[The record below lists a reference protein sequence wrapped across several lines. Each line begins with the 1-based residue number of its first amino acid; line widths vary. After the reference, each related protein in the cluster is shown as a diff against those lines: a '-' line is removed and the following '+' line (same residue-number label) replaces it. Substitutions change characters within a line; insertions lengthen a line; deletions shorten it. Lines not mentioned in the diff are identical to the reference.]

1 MEVPNPD
8 RDSDAALIDRLFCRP
23 QAPFG
28 TFHRD
33 EPPVAVVDGVIAR
46 ARLERGHDRYEL
58 TLYRDIDGFPGE
70 LWERSA
76 KTMLR
81 LRALNHPALPKIVTA
96 NYLRTEE
103 VAFTLTEERGRPID
117 PSEVVAWAAIAPLE
131 AFEQFSLL
139 LDALKRLHGSRTM
152 HRLMLPTAFRVIER
166 ADGLEPRL
174 SLSRF
179 EMSALISNVIRRIV
193 GNDAS
198 EVRSSIRQLYL
209 TPSPG
214 PDPDGLVLARHLAY
228 VAPEIHPYLFD
239 DEHRSRRDWDTTDI
253 FGLGVFGWEMFCGG
267 LPQQL
272 PRELAAVAASEGPGR
287 IRALA
292 DLHGAMRDVL
302 RRHPEV
308 PQPLKAVLADMLRV
322 EPSVRSSS
330 FTIATRVEREWDGI
344 RSHWETSAEKPYL
357 VAFMPDQSADSLYN
371 ARHWIPRN
379 PVDAAGR
386 EALRAFYEEELE
398 QAYLV
403 HSLTGAE
410 GYASGPSDLL
420 QEAEWVLIG
429 KRAVWFCAYLRERA
443 IDRTI
448 KEVHQDTLV
457 IKYLREHDYARELY
471 TAQPRRQIPN
481 IEPVVFRPGQQP
493 LGSVRKG
500 RPSWAPLT
508 KSIRRD
514 PLRDHLNEEFL
525 QSLDFLLNYQRAEL
539 EARIYPYFAEDDGGQ
554 IVVLRYDEERD
565 DVWRQRTPLFSAYA
579 GDPRR
584 RPALGDFV
592 NNLDT
597 GKGWTQLTLNGRLD
611 RPRFTGESA
620 VVQFV
625 ARRDDEAVEVRV
637 PPGVKV
643 PARGWLRPADD
654 SGSRTHLD
662 RQLRARQAL
671 EAQSALVTEL
681 RDPEPMGI
689 GRQQWQPESGRLYG
703 NAPAVIRD
711 MLSRFPLY
719 ALQGPP
725 GSGKTTAVANALKLY
740 LTVERGAKVL
750 VSAQSNYALDNL
762 AERLIKALP
771 AGLVVLREH
780 TERAD
785 DKVSEAVRPYILSQ
799 LTDRT
804 RKEVERR
811 IDDRLSRAKAAA
823 AGEAPA
829 GERQPTDAERQISI
843 EWRDKVQA
851 DQIELA
857 DRLRSGASVVL
868 ATCSV
873 ASTALDEAAQLTDA
887 FDWVILEE
895 AAKAWPTEL
904 IIPLTMGTRW
914 TLIGDHRQLGA
925 YRSDD
930 VERFLESLAGH
941 PNERVR
947 LHYEARN
954 KRIDVLNLFRTLFE
968 QKAAAGD
975 GTDEAARKPAAAP
988 QNGEGLGRL
997 TMQFRMHRDIAEPV
1011 RRVFYPAEPKRLDE
1025 SGLPVSFLESHESAT
1040 EDHGVL
1046 TPRYLRHR
1054 PLVWVDTGDYPRCED
1069 QPMWYND
1076 GEVALIEKMV
1086 SRMRPPPA
1094 PPGEDGPDSLVILTP
1109 YLAQVTKL
1117 ESRDLLRGRVH
1128 TVHSFQG
1135 REAERV
1141 IVSLVRTTRVS
1152 GDARQNVGHVGKDE
1166 VINVLL
1172 SRAKRLMVLVGRF
1185 AHFRDDGGP
1194 TWQLVTSIVERYGC
1208 VVPISEW
1215 ADQ

>member
-1 MEVPNPD
+1 VSNPD
-8 RDSDAALIDRLFCRP
+8 PSRDAALIDELFCRP

-28 TFHRD
+28 TFSRD
-33 EPPVAVVDGVIAR
+33 EPPVVVVEGMIAR
-46 ARLERGHDRYEL
+46 ARLERDDDRYEL

-81 LRALNHPALPKIVTA
+81 LRALNHPALPRIVTA
-96 NYLRTEE
+96 NFLRGPR
-103 VAFTLTEERGRPID
+103 VAFTLTEERGRPLD
-117 PSEVVAWAAIAPLE
+117 PAEAVSWAAVAPLE

-152 HRLMLPTAFRVIER
+152 HRLMLPTAFRVIES
-166 ADGLEPRL
+166 ADSLEARL

-179 EMSALISNVIRRIV
+179 EMSALISNVIRRVV
-193 GNDAS
+193 GNDAV
-198 EVRSSIRQLYL
+198 EVRSIVRQLYL
-209 TPSPG
+209 TPAPG
-214 PDPDGLVLARHLAY
+214 PDPDGLALARHLAY
-228 VAPEIHPYLFD
+228 LAPEIHPYLFD
-239 DEHRSRRDWDTTDI
+239 DQHRSRRDWDTTDI

-267 LPQQL
+267 LPQRL
-272 PRELAAVAASEGPGR
+272 PQELASVAASEGPGR
-287 IRALA
+287 IPALA
-292 DLHGAMRDVL
+292 DLHGAMRDLL
-302 RRHPEV
+302 RHDPEV
-308 PQPLKAVLADMLRV
+308 PQALRAVLADMLAA
-322 EPSVRSSS
+322 EPSARNSS
-330 FTIATRVEREWDGI
+330 FTVATRVEREWDAI
-344 RSHWETSAEKPYL
+344 RSHWEAPVEKSYL
-357 VAFMPDQSADSLYN
+357 VAFMPEESAHSLYN
-371 ARHWIPRN
+371 ERHWIPRN

-410 GYASGPSDLL
+410 GYATGPSDLL

-443 IDRTI
+443 LGGTI
-448 KEVHQDTLV
+448 REVHEDTLV

-471 TAQPRRQIPN
+471 TAQPRRRIPA
-481 IEPVVFRPGQQP
+481 IDLVALRPGQP
-493 LGSVRKG
+493 LGSVRNA

-525 QSLDFLLNYQRAEL
+525 QSLDFLLSYQRAEL
-539 EARIYPYFAEDDGGQ
+539 EARTYPYVAEDDGGQ

-565 DVWRQRTPLFSAYA
+565 DVWRQRSPLFSAYA
-579 GDPRR
+579 RDPRR

-592 NNLDT
+592 NGLDT
-597 GKGWTQLTLNGRLD
+597 GDGWTQLTLDGRLD
-611 RPRFTGESA
+611 RPRFTGESP

-637 PPGVKV
+637 PPRAKV
-643 PARGWLRPADD
+643 PARGWLRPAAD

-671 EAQSALVTEL
+671 ETQSALVTEL
-681 RDPEPMGI
+681 RNPRPMGI
-689 GRQQWQPESGRLYG
+689 GRQQWQLEPGRRLYG

-740 LTVERGAKVL
+740 LAVERGAKVL

-771 AGLVVLREH
+771 DGLVVLREV
-780 TERAD
+780 TERAAD
-785 DKVSEAVRPYILSQ
+785 DKVSPAVKPYILSK

-804 RKEVERR
+804 RREVERCL
-811 IDDRLSRAKAAA
+811 DERLKPTKTT

-829 GERQPTDAERQISI
+829 GERQLTDAERQISI
-843 EWRDKVQA
+843 EWRARVQA
-851 DQIELA
+851 DQIELS

-873 ASTALDEAAQLTDA
+873 AATALDDAALLTDA

-930 VERFLESLAGH
+930 VERFLESLEGY
-941 PNERVR
+941 PNEKVR
-947 LHYEARN
+947 LHYHARK
-954 KRIDVLNLFRTLFE
+954 KRLGVLNLFGTLFE
-968 QKAAAGD
+968 QKGPDEGVPDKGTHQPAPAG
-975 GTDEAARKPAAAP
+975 G
-988 QNGEGLGRL
+988 NGEGLGRL

-1011 RRVFYPAEPKRLDE
+1011 RRVFYPAEPKTYDE
-1025 SGLPVSFLESHESAT
+1025 NGLPVSFLESHESAT
-1040 EDHGVL
+1040 EDHGVV
-1046 TPRYLRHR
+1046 TPHYLKHR

-1069 QPMWYND
+1069 QPMWSND
-1076 GEVALIEKMV
+1076 GEVALIEKLV
-1086 SRMRPPPA
+1086 SRMHPSPA
-1094 PPGEDGPDSLVILTP
+1094 PPGEDGQDSLAILTP

-1117 ESRDLLRGRVH
+1117 ESRGLLRNRVH

-1135 REAERV
+1135 READRV
-1141 IVSLVRTTRVS
+1141 IVSLVRTTRV
-1152 GDARQNVGHVGKDE
+1152 GDSPMQNVGHVGKDE
-1166 VINVLL
+1166 VVNVLL
-1172 SRAKRLMVLVGRF
+1172 SRAKRLLVLVGRF
-1185 AHFRDDGGP
+1185 KHFRDDGGP

-1208 VVPISEW
+1208 VVPDSEW
-1215 ADQ
+1215 ADK

>member
-1 MEVPNPD
+1 MLVSNPD
-8 RDSDAALIDRLFCRP
+8 PSSDAAQIDELFCRP

-28 TFHRD
+28 TFRRD
-33 EPPVAVVDGVIAR
+33 EPPVVVVEGLVVR
-46 ARLERGHDRYEL
+46 ARLERDDDRYEL

-81 LRALNHPALPKIVTA
+81 LRALNHPALPRIVTA
-96 NYLRTEE
+96 NYLRGPR
-103 VAFTLTEERGRPID
+103 VAFTLTEERGRPLD
-117 PSEVVAWAAIAPLE
+117 PAEAVRWAAVAPLE

-152 HRLMLPTAFRVIER
+152 HRLMLPTAFRVIES
-166 ADGLEPRL
+166 ADSLEARL

-179 EMSALISNVIRRIV
+179 EMSALISNVIRRVV
-193 GNDAS
+193 GNDAV
-198 EVRSSIRQLYL
+198 EVRSIVRQLYL
-209 TPSPG
+209 TPAPG

-228 VAPEIHPYLFD
+228 LAPEIHPYLFD
-239 DEHRSRRDWDTTDI
+239 DHHRSRRDWDTTDI

-267 LPQQL
+267 LPQRVPQ
-272 PRELAAVAASEGPGR
+272 ELAAVAASEGSGR

-292 DLHGAMRDVL
+292 DLHGAMRDLL
-302 RRHPEV
+302 RREPEV
-308 PQPLKAVLADMLRV
+308 PQALRAVLAEMLAT
-322 EPSVRSSS
+322 EPAARSSS
-330 FTIATRVEREWDGI
+330 FTVATRVEREWDAI
-344 RSHWETSAEKPYL
+344 RSHWEAPVDKPYL
-357 VAFMPDQSADSLYN
+357 VAFMAEESANSLYN
-371 ARHWIPRN
+371 ERHWIPRN

-386 EALRAFYEEELE
+386 EALRAFYEDELE

-429 KRAVWFCAYLRERA
+429 QRAVWFCAYLRERA
-443 IDRTI
+443 LGGTI
-448 KEVHQDTLV
+448 REVHEDTLV

-471 TAQPRRQIPN
+471 TAQPRRRIPA
-481 IEPVVFRPGQQP
+481 IDLVALRPGQP
-493 LGSVRKG
+493 LGSIRNG
-500 RPSWAPLT
+500 RPSWAPLV

-539 EARIYPYFAEDDGGQ
+539 EARTYPYVAEDDGGQ

-565 DVWRQRTPLFSAYA
+565 DAWRQRTPLFSAYA
-579 GDPRR
+579 RDQQR

-592 NNLDT
+592 SGLDS
-597 GKGWTQLTLNGRLD
+597 GDGWTQLTLDGRLD
-611 RPRFTGESA
+611 RPRFTGQSS

-625 ARRDDEAVEVRV
+625 ARRDDHSVEVRV
-637 PPGVKV
+637 PFGARV
-643 PARGWLRPADD
+643 PARGWLRPAAD

-671 EAQSALVTEL
+671 ETQSALVTEL
-681 RDPEPMGI
+681 RSPRPMGI
-689 GRQQWQPESGRLYG
+689 GRQQWQLDPARRLYG

-740 LTVERGAKVL
+740 LAVERGAKVL

-771 AGLVVLREH
+771 DGLIVLREV
-780 TERAD
+780 TARATD
-785 DKVSEAVRPYILSQ
+785 DKVSSAVKPYILTE

-804 RKEVERR
+804 RREVERR
-811 IDDRLSRAKAAA
+811 LDERLKPAKTA

-829 GERQPTDAERQISI
+829 GERQLTDAERQISI
-843 EWRDKVQA
+843 EWRAKVQA
-851 DQIELA
+851 DQIELS

-873 ASTALDEAAQLTDA
+873 AATALDDAAQLTDA

-914 TLIGDHRQLGA
+914 TLVGDHRQLGA

-930 VERFLESLAGH
+930 VERFLESLEGY

-947 LHYEARN
+947 LHYDARE
-954 KRIDVLNLFRTLFE
+954 KRLDVLNLFRTLFE
-968 QKAAAGD
+968 QKDGDEGVPGD
-975 GTDEAARKPAAAP
+975 GKHQPAWARG
-988 QNGEGLGRL
+988 NSEGLGRL

-1011 RRVFYPAEPKRLDE
+1011 RRAFYPAEPKQYDE
-1025 SGLPVSFLESHESAT
+1025 NSLPVSFLESHESAT
-1040 EDHGVL
+1040 EDHGVV
-1046 TPRYLRHR
+1046 TPRYLKRR
-1054 PLVWVDTGDYPRCED
+1054 PLVWVDTGDYPRCQDEL
-1069 QPMWYND
+1069 MWSND
-1076 GEVALIEKMV
+1076 GEVALIEKIV
-1086 SRMRPPPA
+1086 SRMHPPPA
-1094 PPGEDGPDSLVILTP
+1094 PPGEDEQDSLAILTP

-1117 ESRDLLRGRVH
+1117 QSRDLLRNRVH

-1135 REAERV
+1135 READRV

-1152 GDARQNVGHVGKDE
+1152 DHPQQNVGHVGKDE
-1166 VINVLL
+1166 VVNVLL
-1172 SRAKRLMVLVGRF
+1172 SRAKRLLLLVGRF
-1185 AHFRDDGGP
+1185 SHFRDNGGP
-1194 TWQLVTSIVERYGC
+1194 TWQLVTGIVERYGC
-1208 VVPISEW
+1208 VVPASEW